1 MRSLSQNH
9 KIESFNPPF
18 LTKKELSK
26 KSKEWLRANPV
37 GIEIIKAD
45 VIDDPAGN
53 EREEAN

>member
-1 MRSLSQNH
+1 MKDGVKQ
-9 KIESFNPPF
+9 KIWRGEWHF
-18 LTKKELSK
+18 LTQKELGK

-53 EREEAN
+53 EREEAK